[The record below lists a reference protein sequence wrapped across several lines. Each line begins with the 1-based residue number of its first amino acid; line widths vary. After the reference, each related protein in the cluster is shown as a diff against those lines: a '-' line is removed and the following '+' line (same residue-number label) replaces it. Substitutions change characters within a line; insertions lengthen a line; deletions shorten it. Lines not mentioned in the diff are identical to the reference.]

1 MVLLLPYVLLLA
13 TKWSSSWSY
22 NLLGSDVKEPF
33 NIKSSFHHCS
43 PIVGGKLKIII
54 TVLTKVYFY
63 SQSKCFYVTFLGVEV
78 WGILVCLNY
87 SMLLLNQCIMVI
99 KKIYILRKLDSQKDP
114 EKCWSKYFWLL
125 FVIDA
130 WKPYLILTYT
140 PIIEAYRVTMP
151 KAWVEGRPLI
161 VQRQISIR
169 TGEIV
174 VDDATRHSK
183 TGYAETWCYR
193 SRCL

>member
-63 SQSKCFYVTFLGVEV
+63 SKSKCFYVTFLGVEV

-140 PIIEAYRVTMP
+140 PIRSLPGHYAQSKSLGMP
-151 KAWVEGRPLI
+151 PHCTAPDFHWDLTNRC
-161 VQRQISIR
+161 RW
-169 TGEIV
+169 
-174 VDDATRHSK
+174 RHQ
-183 TGYAETWCYR
+183 
-193 SRCL
+193 